1 MCGTLIQFDGMR
13 GSIHRNDVSSR
24 GWHVLETSQHI
35 PDEEHGQLL
44 LWADTIRAHTY
55 RGCIPGGAAIG
66 GPATLVST
74 SHAAAKPSTWSQAL
88 ISTALAWRRC
98 SSV

>member
-1 MCGTLIQFDGMR
+1 MCGTPIQFDGMR
-13 GSIHRNDVSSR
+13 GSIHRNDMSSR

-55 RGCIPGGAAIG
+55 RGCIPGGVCHR
-66 GPATLVST
+66 GPRDPGEHIT
-74 SHAAAKPSTWSQAL
+74 
-88 ISTALAWRRC
+88 RRC
-98 SSV
+98 QAVHLEPGIDQHSACMA